1 MPLAFLRRLAFQKPG
16 DNCAELD
23 HISGSPVK
31 VIQLRVSAENNQM
44 RTGAAAGPGQPD
56 RVLWALIP

>member
-1 MPLAFLRRLAFQKPG
+1 MPLAFLGRLEFQKPG
-16 DNCAELD
+16 GNGAELD

-44 RTGAAAGPGQPD
+44 GTGAAAGPGQPD
-56 RVLWALIP
+56 